1 MEVLDRFLYNFFAKL
16 DDAIS
21 FVETY
26 AIKFTEWCWKSR
38 VKILRR
44 KRKK

>member
-1 MEVLDRFLYNFFAKL
+1 MELLDKFLYTFFAKL

-26 AIKFTEWCWKSR
+26 AIKFTEWCWRSR

>member
-1 MEVLDRFLYNFFAKL
+1 MEVLDKFLYTFFAKL